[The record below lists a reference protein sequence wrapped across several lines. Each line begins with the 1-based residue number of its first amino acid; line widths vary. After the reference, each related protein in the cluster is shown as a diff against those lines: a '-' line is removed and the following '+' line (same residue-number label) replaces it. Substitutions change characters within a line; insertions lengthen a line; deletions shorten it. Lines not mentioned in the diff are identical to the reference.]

1 MAPFEA
7 TYVNETRVTC
17 DVGIEGIRA
26 PAALPVYVTPRAKP
40 LFGRT
45 AIQNYV
51 EAVLKAGST
60 DLIVSAPAPELESC
74 QFDQT
79 MLRVRKCIGCIV

>member
-7 TYVNETRVTC
+7 TYVNENQVKC
-17 DVGIEGIRA
+17 SVGIKGIRA

-40 LFGRT
+40 LSGRT
-45 AIQNYV
+45 AIRNYV
-51 EAVLKAGST
+51 DAVLKAGSA
-60 DLIVSAPAPELESC
+60 DLIVGAPAPQLETC

-79 MLRVRKCIGCIV
+79 MLRVRD